1 MPRQV
6 VPVTELD
13 KVGLIEDVPPVA
25 LPPSAFSDCRNVR
38 FRDGAV
44 QKMEGDVNILPYIEY
59 QNPEDILRY
68 VAWWPNP
75 NLSVF
80 NEGYY
85 LIIVNQDGIVDDV
98 ITSVDNAYLVKVG
111 DLGRYDLLTNEIM
124 PVVLSPD
131 AVTRDDEDNEII
143 GANFKGQFQSGGNWQ
158 HTFFQG
164 GFTLI
169 INNGLQTPH
178 FILDSEN
185 AINVEDVPPF
195 AELPGWDSY
204 AVVTD
209 PETGTESTVAT
220 VTAGVI
226 RDFGDFLVAGN
237 LVERG
242 DIIAPEHVWPT
253 EFTDGTT
260 ESFTIPAMSVWTYD
274 DKRWRWNSE
283 DDLNVTNNA
292 AWVAAT
298 PEASASDFEEIT
310 ATGPIIDQVNGVIR
324 SLPGVVRSSDIA
336 APGQIPA
343 NWNPFAMA
351 VNTADEFTITNDG
364 IVQDFVELQGN
375 MYIYSNSSISVMA
388 RTGNAT
394 APLSVRPVTTSYG
407 ALTTDSV
414 LEFDGRHFVVGAQ
427 DIYIFGGH
435 PGSIQSAGDG
445 RVRDAFFNRL
455 HPLNIE
461 NTFLLRYQ
469 QKDEIWI
476 CFANKDSTSGLVNEA
491 LIWNYRLNNWTK
503 RDLQNVVAGDI
514 APIPGGGVPVTDVEF
529 EGLNAQNV
537 ATGGQQHINNIKQ
550 DLPGGIDGQDI
561 QLEGDG
567 RPHIFDIIIKH
578 DTPIVAATG
587 APILEVILE
596 DEFWTGNTNP
606 LLFTAQARVNIQFA
620 GGEPVEGSDRF
631 LQVPDVGSSPATTRD
646 FNFAVDLPLN
656 VGNIPAMHGMPE
668 FRDDVLFPV
677 IRSLIADDNF
687 TLAQASITNPAT
699 GFDVTGLTQDDDAP
713 MRIHFVESGNVNTAF
728 IIEFREI
735 AGEDP
740 SYSAEIDIVTDRGTA
755 VTEAQLGDD
764 ARLPLGDVLGDL
776 STEEGTADSEDLNFT
791 IDGQTGV
798 GKVYYFDFVD
808 ILSAAAGTPQDLIDR
823 VVYFFEGDVD
833 TSTDP
838 TSYAALPNGAIIFR
852 GDRDDVA
859 LGGTSDGG
867 DFDEDT
873 GDFDGDSMDG
883 GMANAGSTV
892 DGDHRVNYT
901 FVNDTSHRIE
911 EPLTGAE
918 LQDLLDEMNDGLTD
932 LVTEYP
938 FLIWVPD
945 TSDAVTEFNLAAYL
959 LPAPSNGNPEHT
971 ISGADLDI
979 EAFDAGTLA
988 SIPPTIRFSFERA
1001 EYRYSDGYQ
1010 PGGHETEEITEA
1022 LGFTPDVGVTLP
1034 TDAGLFDSDY
1044 AMDQRAAYA
1053 AALETR
1059 FNSTAGGAD
1068 SWTAEA
1074 TERDNG
1080 DWQIRITSVEN
1091 APYLLIG
1098 GNASGFT
1105 QPTDIKT
1112 LGPNNPIEFGTED
1125 DDHFQVVLVQQGV
1138 YNYVNRDLLGSDG
1151 PLVRKVMPPQFGFR
1165 HKGPNT
1171 SDGLTFFNFNTGL
1184 IDLTGDGTSISYT
1197 DWLDVIK
1204 DKVQELTLYSGGQ
1217 QWSTTTTDV
1226 DGLTFSSAIIKYDA
1240 KLDIPEDFDPEVDE
1254 YPVPN
1259 PDIDPDFDQSA
1270 GDPTAPG
1277 NGIVNFTENRDH
1289 NIFDMVEFRKGNVLD
1304 TNGELIVSPVSTIAQ
1319 QGAYEETS
1327 TGAYVVLRV
1336 SDTTIP
1342 NEPVEGQPSRNA
1354 DQVPDETVFLFYVGG
1369 SSAEQ
1374 VVSGLADN
1382 LDRRA
1387 PRLRSLQTGS
1397 GLLGIQPS
1405 NYNDDASY
1413 VAEFVINNLDPT
1425 MCNPVLADGTLDFSE
1440 DSLEV
1445 CQSIER
1451 VRQLLDPNFFY
1462 QDEYNPKPFGSLPE
1476 RILIGRDSNSEEVD
1490 NSRGFIESQTGLSL
1504 GQETLTTIEYD
1515 VLRPWPKTQINF
1527 TVEFPIFAATRPW
1540 PDGAV
1545 TNKVISADIGYSR
1558 PAYLR
1563 PEVARVEEPD
1573 EDPTTALI
1581 SITGQDAP
1589 TGYESFIER
1598 RQMAMA
1604 PEYTTEQ
1611 LASVAMWTDG
1621 STQEHFRGP
1630 DRYNALKFQAT
1641 PTNNPGAAANY
1652 LSSTALSNTQFIS
1665 EGYKV
1670 DMRVTGRFLNWR
1682 ITDQID
1688 TDYPDFNVYNK
1699 TFNQKSEWR
1708 LSGLQFDI
1716 DQAGRR

>member
-6 VPVTELD
+6 VPVTGLD

-85 LIIVNQDGIVDDV
+85 LIIVNQDAVIDDAIVA
-98 ITSVDNAYLVKVG
+98 VDNAYLVKVG
-111 DLGRYDLLTNEIM
+111 DLGRYDLLTNTIM

-131 AVTRDDEDNEII
+131 GD
-143 GANFKGQFQSGGNWQ
+143 NFKGQFQTGGNWQ

-178 FILDSEN
+178 FVLDSEN
-185 AINVEDVPPF
+185 S
-195 AELPGWDSY
+195 AEAADLPDFEALPGWDSY

-283 DDLNVTNNA
+283 DDLNITNNA

-537 ATGGQQHINNIKQ
+537 ATGGAVHENNIKQ
-550 DLPGGIDGQDI
+550 AEPQDI

-567 RPHIFDIIIKH
+567 RPHIFDIVIKN

-606 LLFTAQARVNIQFA
+606 LLFAAQARVNIQFA
-620 GGEPVEGSDRF
+620 SGEPVEGSDRF

-656 VGNIPAMHGMPE
+656 VGNIPASHGMPE
-668 FRDDVLFPV
+668 FRDNVLFPV
-677 IRSLIADDNF
+677 IRSLVLDENF
-687 TLAQASITNPAT
+687 TFAQDAIDNLPGSFPAMNADGDAYT
-699 GFDVTGLTQDDDAP
+699 LDADAP
-713 MRIHFVESGNVNTAF
+713 MRIHLVESGNVNTAF

-776 STEEGTADSEDLNFT
+776 STEEGVADSEDLNFT

-833 TSTDP
+833 TTTDP

-852 GDRDDVA
+852 GDRDDIA
-859 LGGTSDGG
+859 LGDTSDG
-867 DFDEDT
+867 DAADSA
-873 GDFDGDSMDG
+873 DGDAMDG

-932 LVTEYP
+932 IVTEYP

-979 EAFDAGTLA
+979 EAFDDSTLA
-988 SIPPTIRFSFERA
+988 SIPPTIRFFFERE

-1010 PGGHETEEITEA
+1010 PDGNERGDITEA
-1022 LGFTPDVGVTLP
+1022 LGFTPDVGVALP
-1034 TDAGLFDSDY
+1034 TDPTAFTSQY
-1044 AMDQRAAYA
+1044 AIDQRAAYA

-1059 FNSTAGGAD
+1059 FNSTAGAAD
-1068 SWTAEA
+1068 DWSAEA

-1091 APYLLIG
+1091 APYHFIDP
-1098 GNASGFT
+1098 ASVFV
-1105 QPTDIKT
+1105 QDTDIKT
-1112 LGPNNPIEFGTED
+1112 LGSNNPIEFGID
-1125 DDHFQVVLVQQGV
+1125 DTDHFQVVEVQQGV
-1138 YNYVNRDLLGSDG
+1138 YDYVNRDLLGSDG
-1151 PLVRKVMPPQFGFR
+1151 PLVRKVIPPQFGFR
-1165 HKGPNT
+1165 HEGPST
-1171 SDGLTFFNFNTGL
+1171 SDGLEFFNFDTGS
-1184 IDLTGDGTSISYT
+1184 IDLIGDGTSISYT

-1204 DKVQELTLYSGGQ
+1204 DRVQELTRKSNEQQ
-1217 QWSTTTTDV
+1217 QWSTATTDA
-1226 DGLTFSSAIIKYDA
+1226 DGLTFSSIAIKYDA
-1240 KLDIPEDFDPEVDE
+1240 KLGDTG
-1254 YPVPN
+1254 VPN

-1270 GDPTAPG
+1270 GDPTAPE

-1289 NIFDMVEFRKGNVLD
+1289 NIFDMGDMYFRKGNVLD

-1342 NEPVEGQPSRNA
+1342 NEPVEGQPSRQPN
-1354 DQVPDETVFLFYVGG
+1354 QVADETVFLFYVGG

-1440 DSLEV
+1440 DSLEE

-1527 TVEFPIFAATRPW
+1527 TVEFPIFATTRPW

-1545 TNKVISADIGYSR
+1545 TNKVVSADIGFSR
-1558 PAYLR
+1558 PAYER
-1563 PEVARVEEPD
+1563 PEVKRVEENIP
-1573 EDPTTALI
+1573 ERALVNV
-1581 SITGQDAP
+1581 SGQDAP
-1589 TGYESFIER
+1589 VGYESFVER
-1598 RQMAMA
+1598 KQMAMA
-1604 PEYTTEQ
+1604 PEYTTEL

-1621 STQEHFRGP
+1621 ATQEYFRGP
-1630 DRYNALKFQAT
+1630 DRYNALEFRAV
-1641 PTNNPGAAANY
+1641 PTNNPGQPVLLDSRPAGAGQ
-1652 LSSTALSNTQFIS
+1652 SNIQQIT

-1682 ITDQID
+1682 VTDDIPADDLDQSIPRPD
-1688 TDYPDFNVYNK
+1688 ADLYPGDENAQTKLFDDR
-1699 TFNQKSEWR
+1699 SEWR
-1708 LSGLQFDI
+1708 LSGLQLDI

>member
-44 QKMEGDVNILPYIEY
+44 QKMEGDVNILPYVTF
-59 QNPEDILRY
+59 QDPNDILRY

-85 LIIVNQDGIVDDV
+85 LIIVNQLSGSVG
-98 ITSVDNAYLVKVG
+98 VDNAYLVKVG
-111 DLGRYDLLTNEIM
+111 DLGRYDLEGETIL
-124 PVVLSPD
+124 PVLLAPGEP
-131 AVTRDDEDNEII
+131 T
-143 GANFKGQFQSGGNWQ
+143 FKGEFIQGGNWQ

-185 AINVEDVPPF
+185 AINAADVPPF

-242 DIIAPEHVWPT
+242 PISVNIGEFYDTGLVVDSVVQDTNTAVYQILFDGDVTDTLAVGDVIASDAEGT
-253 EFTDGTT
+253 SELTIDEIAYSISDDETTITQTANFTIDLADPVFRKAT
-260 ESFTIPAMSVWTYD
+260 ESGQAIV
-274 DKRWRWNSE
+274 
-283 DDLNVTNNA
+283 
-292 AWVAAT
+292 
-298 PEASASDFEEIT
+298 EE
-310 ATGPIIDQVNGVIR
+310 NGIIR

-343 NWNPFAMA
+343 NWNPFEMA

-529 EGLNAQNV
+529 EGANASNV
-537 ATGGQQHINNIKQ
+537 LTGGQPHINNIKQ
-550 DLPGGIDGQDI
+550 VDPQDI
-561 QLEGDG
+561 VLEGNG
-567 RPHIFDIIIKH
+567 RPHVFDIIIKN
-578 DTPIVAATG
+578 DMPIVAATG
-587 APILEVILE
+587 APILEVVLGE
-596 DEFWTGNTNP
+596 NFATGNP
-606 LLFTAQARVNIQFA
+606 ALLFTAEGRVNIQFA

-631 LQVPDVGSSPATTRD
+631 LQVPNVDSSPATTRD
-646 FNFAVDLPLN
+646 FNFAVELPTSI
-656 VGNIPAMHGMPE
+656 GGIPGDYNTTTY
-668 FRDDVLFPV
+668 RDTVLYPV
-677 IRSLIADDNF
+677 INSLIADENF
-687 TLAQASITNPAT
+687 TLSQTSIDNPAD
-699 GFDVTGLTQDDDAP
+699 GFDVAGLTQDDDAP
-713 MRIHFVESGNVNTAF
+713 MRIHFVESGNTNMAF

-740 SYSAEIDIVTDRGTA
+740 SYSAEIDIVTDVGTA

-764 ARLPLGDVLGDL
+764 ARLPQGDVLGDL

-808 ILSAAAGTPQDLIDR
+808 ILSAAAGTPQDIIDR

-838 TSYAALPNGAIIFR
+838 TSYASLPNGAIIFR
-852 GDRDDVA
+852 GDRDDIA
-859 LGGTSDGG
+859 LGDTSDG
-867 DFDEDT
+867 DAANSA
-873 GDFDGDSMDG
+873 DGDAMDG
-883 GMANAGSTV
+883 GMANAGTTE

-911 EPLTGAE
+911 EPLTGAQ

-959 LPAPSNGNPEHT
+959 LPQPSNGNPEHFV
-971 ISGADLDI
+971 SGADLDI
-979 EAFDAGTLA
+979 EAFDESTLA
-988 SIPPTIRFSFERA
+988 SIPPTIRFFFQRE
-1001 EYRYSDGYQ
+1001 EYTYAGGYEPDGIFR
-1010 PGGHETEEITEA
+1010 GEITEA

-1034 TDAGLFDSDY
+1034 TDPTAFTSQY
-1044 AMDQRAAYA
+1044 AIDQRAAYA

-1059 FNSTAGGAD
+1059 FNSTSGAAD
-1068 SWTAEA
+1068 DWTAEA
-1074 TERDNG
+1074 TELDDGN
-1080 DWQIRITSVEN
+1080 WQIRITSVEN
-1091 APYLLIG
+1091 APYHFID
-1098 GNASGFT
+1098 NISIFV
-1105 QPTDIKT
+1105 QDTDTKT
-1112 LGPNNPIEFGTED
+1112 LGPDNPIEFGID
-1125 DDHFQVVLVQQGV
+1125 PADHFQVVQVQQGV
-1138 YNYVNRDLLGSDG
+1138 YDYVNTQTGIRPGELIREVIEPAIAVRHIDQSSADG
-1151 PLVRKVMPPQFGFR
+1151 LIYFDFVSPTTVDNIVQLTGIDDVLPYQEWLRQVMAKITTITTRSGGEQWK
-1165 HKGPNT
+1165 HVIDA
-1171 SDGLTFFNFNTGL
+1171 DGLTS
-1184 IDLTGDGTSISYT
+1184 TS
-1197 DWLDVIK
+1197 K
-1204 DKVQELTLYSGGQ
+1204 
-1217 QWSTTTTDV
+1217 
-1226 DGLTFSSAIIKYDA
+1226 AIKYDA
-1240 KLDIPEDFDPEVDE
+1240 KLPLDMHDPI
-1254 YPVPN
+1254 YIPN
-1259 PDIDPDFDQSA
+1259 PDIDPDFDPSD
-1270 GDPTAPG
+1270 GDPNDPT
-1277 NGIVNFTENRDH
+1277 NGIVNFTENRAH
-1289 NIFDMVEFRKGNVLD
+1289 NIFEIIEFYPGNVLGD
-1304 TNGELIVSPVSTIAQ
+1304 DGELFREPVSTIAQ
-1319 QGAYEETS
+1319 QGEYETTS

-1336 SDTTIP
+1336 SDVTIP
-1342 NEPVEGQPSRNA
+1342 DSPVEGEPSRQTY
-1354 DQVPDETVFLFYVGG
+1354 QVPGETVFLFYVGG
-1369 SSAEQ
+1369 STEGSL
-1374 VVSGLADN
+1374 VDN
-1382 LDRRA
+1382 LQRDLNRRA
-1387 PRLRSLQTGS
+1387 PRLRSLTTGS

-1413 VAEFVINNLDPT
+1413 VAEFVVNNLVPN
-1425 MCNPVLADGTLDFSE
+1425 MCNPVVE
-1440 DSLEV
+1440 DMLVLGEENLEA
-1445 CQSIER
+1445 CMSIDR

-1462 QDEYNPKPFGSLPE
+1462 QDEYNPKPAGQLPDRLLFG
-1476 RILIGRDSNSEEVD
+1476 RQSNTDETD
-1490 NSRGFIESQTGLSL
+1490 NSRGFIEFQTALSL
-1504 GQETLTTIEYD
+1504 GDQTITTIEYD

-1545 TNKVISADIGYSR
+1545 TNKIIGADIGYSR

-1573 EDPTTALI
+1573 SDPTTALI
-1581 SITGQDAP
+1581 GITGQDAP
-1589 TGYESFIER
+1589 TGYESFVER

-1621 STQEHFRGP
+1621 STQEYFRGP
-1630 DRYNALKFQAT
+1630 DRYNALTFQAT

-1688 TDYPDFNVYNK
+1688 DDYPLFDEYNK